1 MRPSLPS
8 SQVPYGADIEVS
20 IVIPTLDVTSAEV
33 RECLRYVK
41 ATVQV
46 PHELIVIDNGAPPQ
60 GFTAPVNAGLRAA
73 RGRYLVVLND
83 DVEVLDGWWEPLSR
97 ALEAGSEVV
106 FPMTIDGEMIEF
118 PAWCFALR
126 RDTLERFAV
135 APGEFFDPSL
145 AIWSSD
151 VDLYV
156 RLKAAGTPPL
166 CVPESRIRHH
176 NHRTVDLE
184 HPDERFRGWLHAQ
197 LASDRAAFRIKY
209 PLSPGGPST
218 VISPDQLPP
227 IPLAAEPLVL
237 QAPGPG
243 WHGQTLS
250 WPEGIG
256 HFLLAGEATLSGLPE
271 EIAVQFVFADEQDTP
286 LFYFNLVPGAV
297 KTRFGYFL
305 LERGRA
311 GPVPQR
317 AGGQRDPAWSA
328 IRKVIVRCSSEDPEA
343 SAVVTNLRAFARI
356 EDRTRFHRDE
366 PPS

>member
-1 MRPSLPS
+1 M
-8 SQVPYGADIEVS
+8 S

-33 RECLRYVK
+33 QECLCHVK
-41 ATVQV
+41 ATVRV
-46 PHELIVIDNGAPPQ
+46 PHEVIVIDNGTPPQ

-73 RGRYLVVLND
+73 RGQYLVVLND

-106 FPMTIDGEMIEF
+106 FPMTVDGEMIEF
-118 PAWCFALR
+118 PAWCFAMR
-126 RDTLERFAV
+126 RDMLERFAV
-135 APGEFFDPSL
+135 EPDEFLDPSL
-145 AIWSSD
+145 TIWASD

-166 CVPESRIRHH
+166 CVSESRIRHH

-184 HPDERFRGWLHAQ
+184 HPDERFRNWLHAQ
-197 LASDRAAFRIKY
+197 LASDRAAFRLKY

-227 IPLAAEPLVL
+227 IPLAVGPIVL

-243 WHGQTLS
+243 WHGQTLR

-256 HFLLAGEATLSGLPE
+256 HFLLAGEAALSGSAE
-271 EIAVQFVFADEQDTP
+271 EIAVQFVFTDEQDSP

-305 LERGRA
+305 LERERA
-311 GPVPQR
+311 GAVPQH

-328 IRKVIVRCSSEDPEA
+328 IRKVIVRCSSGDPA
-343 SAVVTNLRAFARI
+343 TSVIVTNLRAFARI
-356 EDRTRFHRDE
+356 EDGTIVYGNV
-366 PPS
+366 PVA